1 MKAPRKEFVPIHGGH
16 FAMFMHRDQFLQELV
31 KRVRPLAVAN

>member
-1 MKAPRKEFVPIHGGH
+1 MNAAGIKQIDYLLLTHYHVDHVGGV
-16 FAMFMHRDQFLQELV
+16 QELV